1 MKPSNPVQMQKVT
14 NQGAAFIDSFFGN
27 LVGGVVGVLEG
38 GGKAAELGKLIH
50 LSSGIIAVLG
60 SGLKM
65 NTAR

>member
-38 GGKAAELGKLIH
+38 GGKAVNQAMGNFGAKEEN
-50 LSSGIIAVLG
+50 GIWVLDN
-60 SGLKM
+60 SV
-65 NTAR
+65 